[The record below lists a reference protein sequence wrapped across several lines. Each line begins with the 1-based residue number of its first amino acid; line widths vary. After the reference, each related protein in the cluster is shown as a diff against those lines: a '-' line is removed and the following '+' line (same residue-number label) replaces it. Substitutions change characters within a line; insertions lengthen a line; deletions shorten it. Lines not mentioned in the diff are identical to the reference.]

1 MLDKTAI
8 NAGNLR
14 QFTIIAK
21 QQQHLFFSFIFLV
34 AKIQA
39 GPHDLANASPPYA
52 WGLLQGPQEQLQIL
66 ISACSCLF
74 SMSL

>member
-1 MLDKTAI
+1 MPDKTAI
-8 NAGNLR
+8 NAGSLR

-21 QQQHLFFSFIFLV
+21 QQQHLFFLYFSCSEDT
-34 AKIQA
+34 
-39 GPHDLANASPPYA
+39 GWTLANASPPYA